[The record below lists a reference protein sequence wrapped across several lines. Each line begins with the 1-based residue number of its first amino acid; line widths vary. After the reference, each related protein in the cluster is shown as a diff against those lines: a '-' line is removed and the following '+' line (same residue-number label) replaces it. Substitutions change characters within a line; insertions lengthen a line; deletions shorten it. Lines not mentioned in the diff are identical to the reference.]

1 MLRRPPRSTRPYTL
15 FPYTTLFR
23 SRVVP
28 RIGRV
33 EAEVVET
40 RIVRIQPAHLGAEH
54 GGLAQQ
60 RAALELDAL
69 DVQLG
74 GVEHREGAHVLRHA
88 RLEVA
93 VVALERRHAA
103 AQPVVG
109 GDRKSTRL
117 NSSH

>member
-1 MLRRPPRSTRPYTL
+1 MFCFFLLMIRRPPRSTRTDTL

-23 SRVVP
+23 SR
-28 RIGRV
+28 RGRV
-33 EAEVVET
+33 ETEVVEASV
-40 RIVRIQPAHLGAEH
+40 IRIQPAHLSAQH

-88 RLEVA
+88 RLAVA
-93 VVALERRHAA
+93 VVALERSKEHTSEIQSLMR
-103 AQPVVG
+103 
-109 GDRKSTRL
+109 
-117 NSSH
+117 N

>member
-74 GVEHREGAHVLRHA
+74 GVEHRDGAHVLRH
-88 RLEVA
+88 RSE
-93 VVALERRHAA
+93 ERR
-103 AQPVVG
+103 VG
-109 GDRKSTRL
+109 KACVSTCR
-117 NSSH
+117 SRWSPYH